1 MMAVKFKEGIKLFVV
16 REYAVMR
23 DGTMMV
29 KIMDKEGKC
38 IWTEADA
45 LEVFND

>member
-1 MMAVKFKEGIKLFVV
+1 MAVKFKDGIKLFVV

-23 DGTMMV
+23 DGTMMI

-38 IWTEADA
+38 MWTEAEY